1 MHSWPLTVERESSV
15 VDFLLKNWKAMGCSS
30 SVVFHSTIY
39 ACDLCGR
46 WAVAMALM
54 ERLVAAGFKD
64 GNGWTW
70 GDDSWF
76 LTKTSVVSK
85 RNELDLQAMACETLK
100 LKKAMTKIDGGGTNA
115 FFKTLFIHTCVNARK
130 TSWFAG
136 KYWVFLLPFAKLD
149 VWDRDLPQDS
159 ALNPQIFY
167 AIDHWKSSVLQYN
180 LRLAVPVVPPFDLQ
194 CHFLRLQ
201 NGLEWCATS
210 ERFKVRCRKRKAP
223 DGSSSQPW
231 LT

>member
-100 LKKAMTKIDGGGTNA
+100 NAMTKIDGGGTNA

-136 KYWVFLLPFAKLD
+136 KYWVFLLPFAKLE

-159 ALNPQIFY
+159 ALNPQISMPLITENPAFSNTTW
-167 AIDHWKSSVLQYN
+167 DLQYRWFL
-180 LRLAVPVVPPFDLQ
+180 LRLAVP
-194 CHFLRLQ
+194 FLRLHR
-201 NGLEWCATS
+201 LEWCAF
-210 ERFKVRCRKRKAP
+210 RKVQGKM
-223 DGSSSQPW
+223 
-231 LT
+231 